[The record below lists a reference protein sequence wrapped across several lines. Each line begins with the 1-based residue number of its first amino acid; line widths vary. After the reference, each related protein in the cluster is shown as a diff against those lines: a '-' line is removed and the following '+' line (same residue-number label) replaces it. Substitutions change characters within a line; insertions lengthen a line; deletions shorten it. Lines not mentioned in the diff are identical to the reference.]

1 MSLNVTIPILDIEI
15 SLNTLIATILFLC
28 IFFTF
33 FSVSLELGGN
43 LNPKVAAS
51 EDSNCYQDG
60 NDTTL
65 IMQTKLK
72 AGAQKVWDEIKSE
85 IGGSDSLSTH
95 L

>member
-1 MSLNVTIPILDIEI
+1 MSLNVNIPLLDIEI

-43 LNPKVAAS
+43 LNPKVAAAD
-51 EDSNCYQDG
+51 DSNCYQDG
-60 NDTTL
+60 QDPTL
-65 IMQTKLK
+65 VTQTKLK
-72 AGAQKVWDEIKSE
+72 SGAQGVLNEIKSVF
-85 IGGSDSLSTH
+85 DNNALSTY